1 MKKIVFSLVSVVAMA
16 GSIEI
21 SNFETDLYSKSNG
34 LKKINL
40 SIKVIGDN
48 IASEKDFIQDSL
60 NMVIS
65 SYYYEDLFTELG
77 KENLKKTII
86 KYAGKKYSVNIDDI
100 LIMNL
105 KSKDSAEAIKEILK
119 DANLL

>member
-1 MKKIVFSLVSVVAMA
+1 MKKFVFSLVSVVAMA

-48 IASEKDFIQDSL
+48 VANEKDFIQDSL

>member
-1 MKKIVFSLVSVVAMA
+1 MKKFVFSLISVVAMA

-48 IASEKDFIQDSL
+48 VASEKDFIQDSL

>member
-1 MKKIVFSLVSVVAMA
+1 MKKFVFSLVSIVAMA

-48 IASEKDFIQDSL
+48 VANEKDFIQDSL

>member
-1 MKKIVFSLVSVVAMA
+1 MKKFVFSLVSVVAMA

-48 IASEKDFIQDSL
+48 VASEKDFIQDSL

>member
-1 MKKIVFSLVSVVAMA
+1 MKKFVFSLISVVAMA

-34 LKKINL
+34 LKKISL

-48 IASEKDFIQDSL
+48 VANEKDFIQDSL

>member
-1 MKKIVFSLVSVVAMA
+1 MKKFVFSLISVVAMA

-48 IASEKDFIQDSL
+48 VANEKDFIQDSL

>member
-1 MKKIVFSLVSVVAMA
+1 MKKFVFSLVSVVAMA

-48 IASEKDFIQDSL
+48 VANEKDFIQDSL

-86 KYAGKKYSVNIDDI
+86 KYAGKKYSINIDDI

>member
-1 MKKIVFSLVSVVAMA
+1 MKKIILIFFSIFAFA
-16 GSIEI
+16 NSIEI
-21 SNFETDLYSKSNG
+21 NNFETDLYSKSNG
-34 LKKINL
+34 LKKIIL
-40 SIKVIGDN
+40 SLKIIGDN
-48 IASEKDFIQDSL
+48 VNNENDYIQDSI

-100 LIMNL
+100 LIINL

-119 DANLL
+119 DANLM

>member
-1 MKKIVFSLVSVVAMA
+1 MKKIILIFFSIFAFA
-16 GSIEI
+16 NSIEI
-21 SNFETDLYSKSNG
+21 NNFETDLYSKSNG
-34 LKKINL
+34 LKKITL
-40 SIKVIGDN
+40 SLKIIGDN
-48 IASEKDFIQDSL
+48 VNNENDYIQDSI

-100 LIMNL
+100 LIINL

-119 DANLL
+119 DANLI

>member
-1 MKKIVFSLVSVVAMA
+1 MKKFVFTLVSVVAMA

-48 IASEKDFIQDSL
+48 VANEKDFIQDSL

>member
-1 MKKIVFSLVSVVAMA
+1 MKKFVFSLVSVVAMA

-48 IASEKDFIQDSL
+48 IANEKDFIQDSL

>member
-1 MKKIVFSLVSVVAMA
+1 MKKIVFSLVSVVAIA

-48 IASEKDFIQDSL
+48 VANEKDFIQDSL